1 MIIRNFFITLV
12 VFLGVDMIWLGIVAR
27 KLYSDKL
34 GYIMTSSPKWWAA
47 ILFYLVFVIGI
58 QFFVLYPALEK
69 QQLLYAL
76 LTGMFFGFVTYATY
90 DLTNLAT
97 LKDWPLLITVIDL
110 IWGTALGGL
119 TTLLSYV
126 IIRFIDR

>member
-12 VFLGVDMIWLGIVAR
+12 VFLGVDMIWLGVVAR
-27 KLYSDKL
+27 KLYSEKL
-34 GYIMTSSPKWWAA
+34 GYIMTSGPKWWAA
-47 ILFYLVFVIGI
+47 ILFYLVFVIGL

-69 QQLLYAL
+69 QQLFYAL
-76 LTGMFFGFVTYATY
+76 FTGMFFGLVTYATY

-97 LKDWPLLITVIDL
+97 LKDWPLIITIIDL

-119 TTLLSYV
+119 TTLLSFIV
-126 IIRFIDR
+126 IRFLDR